1 MNQSINPKED
11 RVMDSRTEV
20 LVMLGAAI
28 GANCI
33 PCFDHL
39 YAKATETRLAAAD
52 IEKVVELAFK
62 VKNGAGVFLK
72 KAVGECVKLETA
84 SAQGCCD
91 HDCVC

>member
-1 MNQSINPKED
+1 
-11 RVMDSRTEV
+11 MDTRTEV
-20 LVMLGAAI
+20 MVMLGAAI

-39 YAKATETRLAAAD
+39 YAKAREVQLDEAQ

-72 KAVGECVKLETA
+72 KAIGDVARVESDTAET
-84 SAQGCCD
+84 CCD
-91 HDCVC
+91 HNCTC